1 MKPARSAIGWH
12 NCDWPVRDRLEA
24 HSAFYAKLVTAN
36 AGVPQSDRLVAA
48 FAAVPRERFVGP
60 GPWRVFTPG
69 G

>member
-12 NCDWPVRDRLEA
+12 NCDRPAMGRLEA

-36 AGVPQSDRLVAA
+36 AGVPQTNRLVAA
-48 FAAVPRERFVGP
+48 CAAVPRERFVGP

-69 G
+69 D

>member
-1 MKPARSAIGWH
+1 MG
-12 NCDWPVRDRLEA
+12 RLEA
-24 HSAFYAKLVTAN
+24 HSASYAKLVTAN
-36 AGVPQSDRLVAA
+36 AGVPQTNRLVAA

>member
-1 MKPARSAIGWH
+1 M
-12 NCDWPVRDRLEA
+12 DRLEA
-24 HSAFYAKLVTAN
+24 HSAFYANN
-36 AGVPQSDRLVAA
+36 AGVPQTDLLVAA